1 MSKILGYKKGKNRK
15 RGAKKAPEEV
25 YNGAVSS
32 RKAQICGLVMIC
44 KAIGA

>member
-1 MSKILGYKKGKNRK
+1 MSEILGQKREKTQK

-25 YNGAVSS
+25 YNGAFSS
-32 RKAQICGLVMIC
+32 RKAQICGLFMIG